1 MAQKNQPDRWESLIL
16 AAALAVAG
24 TLFIFDK
31 LGSFMRTS
39 NFLSY
44 AFLRSAPM
52 FLIVIGVSLM
62 VADLGTTCT
71 KDNRPGE
78 GRYEQ

>member
-31 LGSFMRTS
+31 LGSFIVTS
-39 NFLSY
+39 SFLAH
-44 AFLRSAPM
+44 AFLHSAPM
-52 FLIVIGVSLM
+52 FLAVIGLSLM
-62 VADLGTTCT
+62 VAEAGTTRAKC
-71 KDNRPGE
+71 NRSRE

>member
-24 TLFIFDK
+24 TLFMFDK
-31 LGSFMRTS
+31 LGCFIQRG
-39 NFLSY
+39 NFLSHS
-44 AFLRSAPM
+44 FLHSAPM
-52 FLIVIGVSLM
+52 FLVVMGVSLI
-62 VADLGTTCT
+62 VADLGTICT
-71 KDNRPGE
+71 KSNRSRE

>member
-24 TLFIFDK
+24 TLFMFDK

-39 NFLSY
+39 NFLSH
-44 AFLRSAPM
+44 AFLHCAPV
-52 FLIVIGVSLM
+52 LLAVIGVSLI
-62 VADLGTTCT
+62 VADSEATCA
-71 KDNRPGE
+71 KSNRSKEE
-78 GRYEQ
+78 GYEQ

>member
-31 LGSFMRTS
+31 LGCFMRS
-39 NFLSY
+39 GNLLSH
-44 AFLRSAPM
+44 AFLHSAPM
-52 FLIVIGVSLM
+52 FLAVMGISLM
-62 VADLGTTCT
+62 VADIGTAGA
-71 KDNRPGE
+71 KGNRPGE
-78 GRYEQ
+78 DRYEQ

>member
-31 LGSFMRTS
+31 LGSFMRTG
-39 NFLSY
+39 NLVLH
-44 AFLRSAPM
+44 ACLHSAPIFM
-52 FLIVIGVSLM
+52 LVMGVSLL
-62 VADLGTTCT
+62 VADLGTTCAKGPSSQRRT
-71 KDNRPGE
+71 L
-78 GRYEQ
+78 